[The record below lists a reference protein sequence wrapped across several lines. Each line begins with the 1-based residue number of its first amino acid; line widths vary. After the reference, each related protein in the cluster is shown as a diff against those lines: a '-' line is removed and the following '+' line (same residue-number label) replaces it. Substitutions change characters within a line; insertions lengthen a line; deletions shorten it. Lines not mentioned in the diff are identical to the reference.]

1 VGEGTSLNIVVTWNG
16 GTTMKDLRE
25 LFIQRD
31 KTHHDKTNEIAGEI
45 QHVFHGISE
54 FMDQNADD
62 IKWTGLTFSEEESTI
77 IFNFQINMTEEVRIS
92 SVDIPLEVITKG
104 NKEEIV
110 GFLVNA
116 QREAKKE
123 QETAE
128 ETARKKFT
136 NRVKQMIEEEEG
148 SVIMIPSNNLTGG
161 DDDEWTGA
169 DVLRHIDKNK
179 RTLH

>member
-1 VGEGTSLNIVVTWNG
+1 
-16 GTTMKDLRE
+16 MKDLKE

-31 KTHHDKTNEIAGEI
+31 KTHHEQTNEIAGEI

-62 IKWTGLTFSEEESTI
+62 IQWTGLGYNEEDNAI
-77 IFNFQINMTEEVRIS
+77 IFNFQVRMPDEVRIS
-92 SVDIPLEVITKG
+92 SVDIPLEIINKG
-104 NKEEIV
+104 SKEEVV

-116 QREAKKE
+116 RREAKKA
-123 QETAE
+123 QEELE
-128 ETARKKFT
+128 EATRKKFT
-136 NRVKQMIEEEEG
+136 NRVKQMIEEDEDN
-148 SVIMIPSNNLTGG
+148 VVMVPINNQNN
-161 DDDEWTGA
+161 DEDEWTGA